1 MNKKNESKSDFVK
14 FIISSAEENSCNF
27 DDAKTFLSEEGV
39 NVDKTIADGLRRI
52 KQMHTMAEAKRT
64 QQEMQQ
70 ATAMKEKATQWVDS
84 LLAKMDFSLPDL
96 VRDEELTMSFR
107 NVEELSQE
115 DIRNLLIK
123 HFMLKFSQDQTK
135 NSK

>member
-39 NVDKTIADGLRRI
+39 NVDKTIADGLKRI
-52 KQMHTMAEAKRT
+52 KQMQTMAEAKRT
-64 QQEMQQ
+64 QQEMQR
-70 ATAMKEKATQWVDS
+70 ATAMKEKATQWVDG

-123 HFMLKFSQDQTK
+123 HFMLKFSQDQNQNTK
-135 NSK
+135 

>member
-39 NVDKTIADGLRRI
+39 NVDKAIAGGLKRI
-52 KQMHTMAEAKRT
+52 KQMQTMAEAKRT
-64 QQEMQQ
+64 QQEMQR
-70 ATAMKEKATQWVDS
+70 ATAMKEKATQWVDG

>member
-39 NVDKTIADGLRRI
+39 NVDKTIADGLKRI
-52 KQMHTMAEAKRT
+52 KQMQTMAEAKRT

-70 ATAMKEKATQWVDS
+70 ATAMKEKATQWVDG